1 MTNRA
6 ANHPTFQMNQ
16 KFRLF
21 KTDLW
26 QSAKGKNVVLLYFLK
41 NFRIARPHISKETD
55 KDKSIF

>member
-6 ANHPTFQMNQ
+6 ENHPTFQMNQ

-41 NFRIARPHISKETD
+41 NFRIARSHISKETD
-55 KDKSIF
+55 KD